1 MSRRFLFWG
10 VYIALLVLAQ
20 VLAARFA
27 AQADWLVAFL
37 LTALFLSA
45 TPAAARA
52 VGVDDPWGDN
62 KRK

>member
-1 MSRRFLFWG
+1 MSRRLLFWS

-27 AQADWLVAFL
+27 AHADWLVAFL
-37 LTALFLSA
+37 VTALFISA
-45 TPAAARA
+45 IPAAARA
-52 VGVDDPWGDN
+52 VGVNDPWNEN